1 MKVIRAK
8 VLGFCAGVRRAVEIA
23 LDISSKEYPS
33 GSPVSGSPQAGR
45 RVYTLGPLIH
55 NSRVLGDLKERGVIC
70 LKEGELPVQDSIVII
85 RAHGVSPVFERDLV
99 QRGITII
106 DATCPHVKV
115 SQNKARDFAQKAYRI
130 FLAGEENH
138 AEIDGIR
145 GYAED
150 GFGASLSCFVA
161 SNPLEAEAA
170 AEELYRREPHAKVSL
185 IGQTTISA
193 EEYWAVGEQ
202 IQRFFPSLEIVD
214 SICGATAE
222 RQKALRELCAG
233 VDALIIVGS
242 RESAN
247 TQRLLSLTR
256 ELGKPAW
263 LAETPA
269 DIPAEIGTYKTVGI
283 SAGASTPDSL
293 IKEVEQILLFV

>member
-1 MKVIRAK
+1 M
-8 VLGFCAGVRRAVEIA
+8 
-23 LDISSKEYPS
+23 
-33 GSPVSGSPQAGR
+33 
-45 RVYTLGPLIH
+45 
-55 NSRVLGDLKERGVIC
+55 ERGVIC
-70 LKEGELPVQDSIVII
+70 LKEGEIPPEGSVAII
-85 RAHGVSPVFERDLV
+85 RAHGVSPAIESALA
-99 QRGITII
+99 QRGITIV
-106 DATCPHVKV
+106 DATCPHVKI
-115 SQNKARDFAQKAYRI
+115 SQNKARDFAKKAYRV

-138 AEIDGIR
+138 AEIEGIQ

-150 GFGASLSCFVA
+150 GFGTMQSCFVV
-161 SNPLEAEAA
+161 SNPLEAGAA
-170 AEELYRREPHAKVSL
+170 AKELFGREPHAKTAL

-193 EEYWAVGEQ
+193 EEYRAMGEQ
-202 IQRFFPSLEIVD
+202 IQRFFPYLEIVD

-222 RQKALRELCAG
+222 RQKALKDLCFQ
-233 VDALIIVGS
+233 VDAAIIVGS

-247 TQRLLSLTR
+247 TQRLLSLAL